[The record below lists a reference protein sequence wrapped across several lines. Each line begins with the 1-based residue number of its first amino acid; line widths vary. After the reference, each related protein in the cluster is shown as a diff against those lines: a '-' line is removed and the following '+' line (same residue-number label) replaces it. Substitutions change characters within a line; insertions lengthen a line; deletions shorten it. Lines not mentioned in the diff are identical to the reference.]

1 MEKTHIELWEEC
13 LTIIKDILSPVQF
26 ATWFKPVSS
35 LGFDGERLT
44 LDVPSSYFKE
54 HIEENYLKILGPV
67 LRRVYGPRVRL
78 FYHYYQIGNQ
88 PETAINV
95 RSENP
100 SQAIKRGL
108 PPANPFDVDV
118 KPDIDSQLNPRYNFE
133 NYCGSMSNK
142 VARSIGLT
150 IGDDPSCKTFN
161 PLFIVGPS
169 GVGKTHLMHAIG
181 IRLKEHAPSQR
192 VLYVTARLFE
202 GQFTTAAHNGK
213 INDFINFYQ
222 SIDTLIIDDIQDLIG
237 KEKTQNAFFHI
248 FNQLHLNNKQII
260 MSSDCPQSQMK
271 GLPERMMT
279 RFKWGMTVKL
289 DRPDLELR
297 REVLKMKAEN
307 DGLSISDEVLDYI
320 AENVTGSIRELEGVM
335 VSLIA
340 HATILNL
347 DITVELAKSVIN
359 NAVKL
364 NEASRQINF
373 EMVTQSVTSFYNIE
387 PDSIFT
393 KSRKR
398 EISDARQMVMYLAK
412 KHAKMQLTAIGT
424 RLSRTHATVLYACK
438 NIEERLPIEKKLSE
452 DVSAIEKILSQIK
465 TKSKPSEAAVE

>member
-1 MEKTHIELWEEC
+1 MNKTHIQLWEEC
-13 LTIIKDILSPVQF
+13 LNIIKDNLSPEQF
-26 ATWFKPVSS
+26 KSWFEPINS
-35 LGFDGERLT
+35 LGFENGQLT
-44 LDVPSSYFKE
+44 LEVPSSYFVE
-54 HIEENYLKILGPV
+54 HLEERYLKILGPV
-67 LRRVYGPRVRL
+67 LKRVYGVGVKL
-78 FYHYYQIGNQ
+78 FYRYNQ
-88 PETAINV
+88 VGDDPSTATER

-100 SQAIKRGL
+100 SQVIKPGL
-108 PPANPFDVDV
+108 PPANPFDVPIEV
-118 KPDIDSQLNPRYNFE
+118 NIDSQLNPRYTFE
-133 NYCGSMSNK
+133 NYCGSVCNK
-142 VARSIGLT
+142 VARSIGEK
-150 IGDDPSCKTFN
+150 IGDDPKCKTFN
-161 PLFIVGPS
+161 PLFIIGPS

-181 IRLKEHAPSQR
+181 IRLKERQPSMR

-202 GQFTTAAHNGK
+202 SQYTVAAHNGK

-248 FNQLHLNNKQII
+248 FNHLHLNNKQII

-297 REVLKMKAEN
+297 REVLNLKAQQ
-307 DGLSISDEVLDYI
+307 DGLSIDDEVLDFI
-320 AENVTGSIRELEGVM
+320 AENVTGSIREIEGVM

-347 DITVELAKSVIN
+347 DITVDLARNVIS
-359 NAVKL
+359 NAVKV
-364 NEASRQINF
+364 NQRQINF
-373 EMVTQSVTSFYNIE
+373 EIVTQGVSSYYNVD
-387 PDSIFT
+387 PDQIFT

-398 EISDARQMVMYLAK
+398 EISDARQMVMYMAK
-412 KHAKMQLTAIGT
+412 KHVKMPLTAIGT

-438 NIEERLPIEKKLSE
+438 NIEERLPFEKQLQE
-452 DVSAIEKILSQIK
+452 DVTAIEKIFTTAKID
-465 TKSKPSEAAVE
+465 